1 MGERWAGKC
10 EAQNLKGVNR
20 GGKEH
25 SRRARESLGRGR
37 GRGQARG
44 GATHPV
50 HRQLHAHVWGLLD
63 FRGSLGLLVRSLRF
77 KHVTICRKI
86 TQRFQADVR
95 CTLSDPNQSYSS
107 VFSEPPVSLSG
118 SLVQGPQSLPTTSV
132 SPLPRSALVQVLGL
146 VSLDICTVSTK
157 VPDPGSPGHP
167 VSHPSWAS
175 GQRQI
180 Q

>member
-50 HRQLHAHVWGLLD
+50 YRQLHAHVWGLLD

-86 TQRFQADVR
+86 TR
-95 CTLSDPNQSYSS
+95 
-107 VFSEPPVSLSG
+107 
-118 SLVQGPQSLPTTSV
+118 
-132 SPLPRSALVQVLGL
+132 ALYL
-146 VSLDICTVSTK
+146 I
-157 VPDPGSPGHP
+157 
-167 VSHPSWAS
+167 
-175 GQRQI
+175 
-180 Q
+180 